1 MGMGGGA
8 VGGYNS
14 SLTHF
19 LLWALLWHPA
29 GNDIADL
36 HAYVTKLLAVSSLGR
51 GDIVRDANMS
61 WPRIES
67 CFWIFLSG
75 LRHHADLS
83 GAFRSGGDSFCHTLL
98 RSAVSDSWSLIFRNL
113 MTQWLQS
120 HSCMH
125 AHKIQATRGE
135 SDPFGKPV
143 LKCVPWQI
151 VWLALRVCGAVWGGL
166 VRQHSSLGGQMGVAT
181 EALQATSAPKT
192 LQNLACFEP

>member
-1 MGMGGGA
+1 M
-8 VGGYNS
+8 GGYNS

-19 LLWALLWHPA
+19 LLWALLWHPV
-29 GNDIADL
+29 GNDTADL
-36 HAYVTKLLAVSSLGR
+36 HAYVTKILAVSSLGR
-51 GDIVRDANMS
+51 GDIARDANMS

-83 GAFRSGGDSFCHTLL
+83 GAWERGGTHFVTHCWDLL
-98 RSAVSDSWSLIFRNL
+98 SHAFSSNPDSWSLIFRNL

-135 SDPFGKPV
+135 GDPFGKPV
-143 LKCVPWQI
+143 LKCAPWQI

-166 VRQHSSLGGQMGVAT
+166 VRQHSSLG
-181 EALQATSAPKT
+181 ALQQRHSRPLVHLKP
-192 LQNLACFEP
+192 CRISPV